1 MAEVAKPRPWLL
13 ALSVF
18 AAANAAMP
26 VLHAQPSAAVQAA
39 QHLIEVTPPAQR
51 AELLLPFSDA
61 ARSDWNYTPRRRD
74 GIAWKAMSTAQRE
87 ATLAL
92 LRTALN
98 ERGLDK
104 VRALMALEITLR
116 QLEAFGFSRDP
127 ENYAFAI
134 HGKPG
139 AGGWGWRIEGHH
151 LSLHFSL
158 EGGRYVSTL
167 PQFFGANPAV
177 VPRDVG
183 GGAPR
188 EGFRLLGSEEDLAR
202 QWLASLSPPQRA
214 RAIFDQRPFGDIV
227 SRNTPRAQPLEKV
240 GLPFGEMD
248 AAQQAQVLKLIG
260 AFADHLQPELAE
272 ARLARVRAATL
283 DSIRVGWA
291 GSDQP
296 RQPHYFRI
304 QGASFLIEFDN
315 SGGNHIHSVWRDF
328 EGDFGR
334 DVLREHYRG
343 SEGTAHRHGG
353 R

>member
-1 MAEVAKPRPWLL
+1 MKTRRRLL
-13 ALSVF
+13 ALPAFAGFF
-18 AAANAAMP
+18 AALP
-26 VLHAQPSAAVQAA
+26 VLRAQTSSAAQAA
-39 QHLIEVTPPAQR
+39 QHLIETTAPAQR
-51 AELLLPFSDA
+51 GELLLPFSDA
-61 ARSDWNYTPRRRD
+61 VRSDWNYTPRRRD
-74 GIAWKAMSTAQRE
+74 GIAWKAMSAAQRD
-87 ATLAL
+87 ATTAL

-104 VRALMALEITLR
+104 VRAVMALEITLR

-127 ENYAFAI
+127 ENYALAI
-134 HGKPG
+134 YGKPG

-151 LSLHFSL
+151 LSLHFNL
-158 EGGRYVSTL
+158 DGDRYVSTL

-183 GGAPR
+183 SGAPR

-202 QWLASLSPPQRA
+202 QWLASLNAAQRR
-214 RAIFDQRPFGDIV
+214 RAIFDTRPFGDIV
-227 SRNTPRAQPLEKV
+227 SRNAARARPLDAV
-240 GLPFGEMD
+240 GLPFAEMD

-260 AFADHLQPELAE
+260 AFADHLQPDLTQ
-272 ARLARVRAATL
+272 ARLARVRAAPL

-304 QGASFLIEFDN
+304 QGANFLIEFDN

-334 DVLREHYRG
+334 DALREHYRDA
-343 SEGTAHRHGG
+343 EGTAHRHGS